1 MPTIRSHDIAV
12 PEADLDDL
20 RARLAAARLPDAET
34 VQDDSQGVTLG
45 EVQTL
50 LDHWRSAYD
59 WRRTETEINALG
71 SSWAQLEPD
80 LGVHFLHIRSP
91 HDDALPL
98 LLCHGWPGSVLE
110 FKHLVEPLTDP
121 TRHGGSPTD
130 AFHLVIPSMPGFGFS
145 DKPREAGWDIDRIA
159 RSWIRLMGELGYA
172 DRWAAQGGDWGS
184 AVVESVSR
192 ARPPGLVG
200 VHSTLPMAFPTPEER
215 EQADDDERAMLAD
228 ADRYVAELSG
238 YSTLQSTR
246 PQAVGFALADSP
258 VGQAAW
264 ILQLFK
270 DVSDSGGRPLEH
282 FSLDEIIDDVMLY
295 WLPNAGAS
303 SGRLYWEAAR
313 AERPQGT
320 APPNDVPTGFSI
332 FPGEAVRASRRWVE
346 RRYSQVVH
354 YDRASRGGH
363 FAAMENPAELVDG
376 IRATFT
382 SLR

>member
-1 MPTIRSHDIAV
+1 MSMTRTHHVAV

-20 RARLAAARLPDAET
+20 RTRLAMTRLPDRET
-34 VQDDSQGVTLG
+34 VRDGSQGVTLG
-45 EVQTL
+45 EIRTL

-59 WRRTETEINALG
+59 WRRTEAEINALG

-80 LGVHFLHIRSP
+80 LGVHFLHIRSS

-110 FKHLVEPLTDP
+110 FRHLVGPLTDP
-121 TRHGGSPTD
+121 TRHGGSPAD

-145 DKPREAGWDIDRIA
+145 DQPREPGWGVDRIA

-184 AVVESVSR
+184 AVVESISR
-192 ARPPGLVG
+192 ATPSGLVG
-200 VHSTLPMAFPTPEER
+200 VHSTLPMAFPSPVER
-215 EQADDDERAMLAD
+215 EQADDDERAMIAD
-228 ADRYVAELSG
+228 ADRYSTELAG

-270 DVSDSGGRPLEH
+270 DVSDTGARPLEH
-282 FSLDEIIDDVMLY
+282 FSLDDILDDVMLY

-303 SGRLYWEAAR
+303 SARLYWEAAR
-313 AERPQGT
+313 AARPQGT
-320 APPNDVPTGFSI
+320 PNPNEVPTGFSV
-332 FPGEAVRASRRWVE
+332 FPGEPVRASRRWLE
-346 RRYSQVVH
+346 RRYSRVVH

-363 FAAMENPAELVDG
+363 FAATENPTELADG